1 MKKLIIL
8 LILLPNFGFSQ
19 AYKDKISIVQYSAT
33 FVKEKELSLSEF
45 EKDYQTHIFYMG
57 KDDKKFES
65 DKIQYVP
72 TIVVYHNGNEHFR
85 IDGGIKLALPENSKK
100 LIRQKIEEII
110 ESKF

>member
-45 EKDYQTHIFYMG
+45 EKRLSNLYFLHG
-57 KDDKKFES
+57 K
-65 DKIQYVP
+65 
-72 TIVVYHNGNEHFR
+72 R
-85 IDGGIKLALPENSKK
+85 
-100 LIRQKIEEII
+100 
-110 ESKF
+110 